1 MCYVLVFGPFLA
13 VETVVLAFCLFVVW
27 QREFVYPKYSGL
39 GLPPKLSAIT
49 MLNISC
55 GSAQDNLR

>member
-1 MCYVLVFGPFLA
+1 MLCFGLWA
-13 VETVVLAFCLFVVW
+13 LLGCGDCSVCMLFVYSLGEEVCIS
-27 QREFVYPKYSGL
+27 KYSGL

-49 MLNISC
+49 MLNIYC